1 MKKVFT
7 ILLGMILVI
16 SMVGC
21 VCADPTTITPGDGPQ
36 SGDTTVSYTVAQGYT
51 VTIPESISLDSETGK
66 GSSTISA
73 EITRIEPDSL
83 LNITITGGSYLDA
96 SGVWNLSNKDNKL
109 SYYISYEDSKP
120 TSGKSPVKIG
130 DVVLSVDPDQNKNQ
144 EITIYC
150 GLFIDNVGTIPYSGE
165 YTDKLTFRVSI
176 ENPSTSQP
184 SL

>member
-21 VCADPTTITPGDGPQ
+21 VCADPTTITQGDGPK

-51 VTIPESISLDSETGK
+51 VTIPESIELGSDTGR

-73 EITRIEPDSL
+73 KIIRIEPDSL
-83 LNITITGGSYLDA
+83 LNITITGGSYSTD
-96 SGVWNLSNKDNKL
+96 SGVWNLSNNDKKL
-109 SYYISYEDSKP
+109 SYYINYEDSKP
-120 TSGKSPVKIG
+120 DNGKSPVKLNE
-130 DVVLSVDPDQNKNQ
+130 VVLSVPANQKDQQ

-150 GLFIDNVGTIPYSGE
+150 GLFIADLTTIDYSGK
-165 YTDKLTFRVSI
+165 YADTLTFSVSI
-176 ENPSTSQP
+176 DNPSTSQP
-184 SL
+184 SQ